1 MLVSYL
7 SKVHPGRGG
16 ANAPIGFGSE
26 SFKTAKPVASVGV
39 VGSGRNDINMMQ
51 RAKVSFCT
59 SEKADDDAK
68 AKADFILR
76 NDNIAD
82 VVNAIVRGR
91 AFKDRLMQ
99 FLMLQIPASLTAVAM
114 VGIQLLEYD
123 EILLTTSY
131 IFLINL
137 CYAPIFIACLVRE
150 DPGSR
155 RYEMIERWRAS
166 SYPGTKSVTSYMRAE
181 LLKFSIFSVT
191 LYQIGALGG
200 LFYYAEQLFSLIHA
214 ELEFKSEDPLFV
226 D

>member
-26 SFKTAKPVASVGV
+26 SFKTARPVASVGV
-39 VGSGRNDINMMQ
+39 VGSGRNDINMML

-59 SEKADDDAK
+59 FEKADEDAK
-68 AKADFILR
+68 AKADFLLK
-76 NDNIAD
+76 NDDIAD
-82 VVNAIVRGR
+82 VVNSIVRGR
-91 AFKDRLMQ
+91 AYKDRLMQ
-99 FLMLQIPASLTAVAM
+99 FLMLQLPASMTAIAM
-114 VGIQLLEYD
+114 VFIQLLEYD

-150 DPGSR
+150 DPGTR
-155 RYEMIERWRAS
+155 RYEMIERWKAS
-166 SYPGTKSVTSYMRAE
+166 RSPGTKSVTAYMRAE

-191 LYQIGALGG
+191 I
-200 LFYYAEQLFSLIHA
+200 F
-214 ELEFKSEDPLFV
+214 
-226 D
+226 

>member
-16 ANAPIGFGSE
+16 ANTPIGFGSE
-26 SFKTAKPVASVGV
+26 SFKTAKPIASVGV
-39 VGSGRNDINMMQ
+39 VGSGKNDINMMQ

-59 SEKADDDAK
+59 NEKADDDAK
-68 AKADFILR
+68 EKADFVLR
-76 NDNIAD
+76 NDSISD

-99 FLMLQIPASLTAVAM
+99 FLMLQIPTSLTAIAM
-114 VGIQLLEYD
+114 IFIQLCEY
-123 EILLTTSY
+123 EKILVTTSY
-131 IFLINL
+131 IFLISL
-137 CYAPIFIACLVRE
+137 CYSPIFIACLVRE

-166 SYPGTKSVTSYMRAE
+166 KYPGTKSVTAYMRAE

-191 LYQIGALGG
+191 L
-200 LFYYAEQLFSLIHA
+200 F
-214 ELEFKSEDPLFV
+214 
-226 D
+226 